1 MEEGFF
7 SKTKSIYPNENVRF
21 RHNYTEESL
30 KKLFTDNGFEVVDYY
45 QIPEPENNKIWQFI
59 IGKK

>member
-1 MEEGFF
+1 MD
-7 SKTKSIYPNENVRF
+7 N
-21 RHNYTEESL
+21 TEESL
-30 KKLFTDNGFEVVDYY
+30 KKLFTDNGFKVEDYY